1 MVQLRLESTDAG
13 IPKDCYVS
21 VRVGE
26 VQKLSRLSGSR
37 TYKFPQT
44 DKHRFGKIE
53 VFRRVGSASIDLNP
67 IVQGA
72 REVQINTDDMGAIG
86 LRIGVD
92 GQFSDPDPKQV
103 EEDEK
108 AHAKNNAGRVKAAK
122 EYLNNHNLEVLLSE
136 AMQAVLRDRP
146 ENPAEVLAAKLL
158 AGAKARFIKKPPAPI
173 QVQQQPAEAQLARST
188 LKTQPFNDYFKASF
202 QSCSFAGIHER
213 FPTYQEA
220 KKKAIASKVLS
231 VLPFAN
237 YYSGSFASVPA
248 AGMSKMYERFA
259 SYQTAVK
266 KAAPPASTLRS
277 FKFRPS
283 VGSWLIGKQ
292 PQVEQVKAAPRAAP
306 AAAAAPMPSFALRPS
321 VGTWLMCKPVKQL
334 GEEPA
339 ARNFVFKPSVG
350 SWLVHLPIVA
360 APATVA
366 PAPPAKATSAPS
378 AAPFKLRPSVGTWL
392 APKPKPIAVAPKAK
406 AAAKAPEPTFH
417 KLPSTGTWLA
427 RKPAP
432 IYRPQVQSVFH
443 LVGLRPSAAMSHH
456 EKGEAER
463 VLTKAL
469 LELTGEL
476 AGDYYP
482 LAGSMSYPTCLGGM
496 TKDEELSLQA
506 KSLLFKSRCAD
517 TSGQG
522 VFDGSSGRVS
532 ARIND
537 GDGHLRFVVM
547 QTGPEADLK
556 LKYFENV
563 VAAALKQDGYVL
575 K

>member
-21 VRVGE
+21 IRVGE

-92 GQFSDPDPKQV
+92 DQSSEPDPKQA

-108 AHAKNNAGRVKAAK
+108 THAKNNAVRVKAAK

-173 QVQQQPAEAQLARST
+173 QAQLARST

-213 FPTYQEA
+213 FPTYQQA

-231 VLPFAN
+231 LLPFAN

-248 AGMSKMYERFA
+248 AGMSKMYECFA
-259 SYQTAVK
+259 SYQAAVK
-266 KAAPPASTLRS
+266 KAAAPASTLRS

-292 PQVEQVKAAPRAAP
+292 LQVEQVKVAPRAAP

-339 ARNFVFKPSVG
+339 ARSFVFKPSVG
-350 SWLVHLPIVA
+350 SWLVRLPIVA
-360 APATVA
+360 VPATVA
-366 PAPPAKATSAPS
+366 PAPPAKATSASS
-378 AAPFKLRPSVGTWL
+378 AAPFKLRPSVGTL
-392 APKPKPIAVAPKAK
+392 APKPKPITVAPKAK
-406 AAAKAPEPTFH
+406 VAAKAPEPTFH
-417 KLPSTGTWLA
+417 KLPSTGSWLA
-427 RKPAP
+427 RKPVP
-432 IYRPQVQSVFH
+432 IYRTQVQSVFH
-443 LVGLRPSAAMSHH
+443 LVGLRPSVAMSHH
-456 EKGEAER
+456 EKSEAER

-469 LELTGEL
+469 LELTGEF

-522 VFDGSSGRVS
+522 VFVGSSGRVS

-547 QTGPEADLK
+547 QNGPEADLK